1 MRWGVH
7 HENKY
12 IPLTWKILKGLEF
25 PAQELATKTSQIITQ
40 QWGSKVVARNFYM
53 KRLATVITIMQTVVN
68 IDALQSSVVS
78 LHVYYVEKWIK
89 LELGGFPCIVCFMDL
104 GKERLY
110 SKELLQ

>member
-12 IPLTWKILKGLEF
+12 IPLTWKILKGLEV

-53 KRLATVITIMQTVVN
+53 KKLATVITIMQTVVN
-68 IDALQSSVVS
+68 IDALRSSMVS
-78 LHVYYVEKWIK
+78 LHVSYVEKWIK
-89 LELGGFPCIVCFMDL
+89 LELGGFPYIVCFKNIPGL
-104 GKERLY
+104 R
-110 SKELLQ
+110 